1 MKKISHYFKIVIS
14 TLSKIIIGALV
25 GMVLG
30 MGLGKQSI
38 LEKKRGNKN
47 IESKK

>member
-1 MKKISHYFKIVIS
+1 MKKISHYLRIIISLPFKI
-14 TLSKIIIGALV
+14 LMGALV

-30 MGLGKQSI
+30 MGLGKDSI
-38 LEKKRGNKN
+38 QERKKDKTH